1 MPLFCARIS
10 LPVPFQALN
19 PTIPSPW
26 EYFAEC
32 TESYFCR
39 NDFFPFTR
47 DELKQHNPEMFG
59 LLEKLWGVK
68 SVTSP

>member
-1 MPLFCARIS
+1 M
-10 LPVPFQALN
+10 
-19 PTIPSPW
+19 T
-26 EYFAEC
+26 
-32 TESYFCR
+32 
-39 NDFFPFTR
+39 FPFTR